1 MREELSRINMHMTK
15 TITRIWML
23 IALLL
28 VATTGYAQKTII
40 QKSNKDYSL
49 TSKLSFSGSSF
60 VDTQGAGKNGYNEAS
75 YRVFEGVLSPNEPL
89 KIQCSASCLDGKKKA
104 AYKIRILIWF
114 TKENGS
120 VVKSPVN
127 GGGEKTSQDKPLS
140 VSCKIPKE
148 ATYANAT
155 IEARGTN

>member
-1 MREELSRINMHMTK
+1 MQITK
-15 TITRIWML
+15 SISKIWML

-49 TSKLSFSGSSF
+49 TSKLSFSGSNL
-60 VDTQGAGKNGYNEAS
+60 VDTQGADKDGYNEDS

-89 KIQCSASCLDGKKKA
+89 KIQCSASCLFGGKTKA
-104 AYKIRILIWF
+104 SYKIRISIWF

-120 VVKSPVN
+120 EVKSPVN

-148 ATYANAT
+148 ATYAKAT
-155 IEARGTN
+155 I

>member
-1 MREELSRINMHMTK
+1 MQMTK

-23 IALLL
+23 IALLM

-40 QKSNKDYSL
+40 QKSNTDYSL

-60 VDTQGAGKNGYNEAS
+60 VDTQGADKDGYNEAS

-104 AYKIRILIWF
+104 AYKIRISIWF

-155 IEARGTN
+155 IEVRGAL